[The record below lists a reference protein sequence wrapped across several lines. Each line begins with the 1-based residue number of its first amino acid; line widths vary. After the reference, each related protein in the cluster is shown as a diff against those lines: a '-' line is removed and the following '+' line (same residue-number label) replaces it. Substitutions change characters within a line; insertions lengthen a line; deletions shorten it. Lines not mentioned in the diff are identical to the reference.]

1 MPIFNRLSKSVHK
14 PRSSGVL
21 AVRYEVPDRRKR
33 HSKAASSRDKKKRR
47 DGRNAEERLQEYLS
61 GSFPGAGTRR
71 RMPRV
76 ERNQMLLLTM
86 VIGMALFALFYR
98 LVSA

>member
-14 PRSSGVL
+14 PRSTGVL

-33 HSKAASSRDKKKRR
+33 RGKGAASGERKRR
-47 DGRNAEERLQEYLS
+47 SAGRGEEDRFQDYFS
-61 GSFPGAGTRR
+61 SSFPGRKARR
-71 RMPRV
+71 HVPRV
-76 ERNQMLLLTM
+76 ERNQMLLLAV

-98 LVSA
+98 LMTQ